1 MAPVPPTMSDN
12 PVTIR
17 ELKDYAETLAR
28 ETRQIAENLSRDTEA
43 WRIGLENKISMVE
56 LKVENR
62 FGLVENRLSRL
73 EVKMNII
80 AFLAGVGATA
90 GIADILRMII
100 H

>member
-1 MAPVPPTMSDN
+1 MSDN

-56 LKVENR
+56 LKVETR

-80 AFLAGVGATA
+80 AFLAGTGAVA
-90 GIADILRMII
+90 AIADLIRMMMF